1 MPHAFFLT
9 AQSKQTVIFTL
20 ISSHF
25 TSVAQEERCSTRA
38 AKAAGGQDDPVQ
50 KTQTLLLGL
59 F

>member
-9 AQSKQTVIFTL
+9 PQSEQTVIFTL

-25 TSVAQEERCSTRA
+25 TSVAQEECCSVRA

-50 KTQTLLLGL
+50 KMQTLLPGL